1 MKGRSRLW
9 DLLHRCPCYCRRCNY
24 CHTGSLFCTNRPWPI
39 APARFYGNCNSLAP
53 PPPLAA
59 VTIPAAA
66 LPEQGHVTVFDCFQV
81 FRRRST
87 PVRASH
93 CGNILVWNHSRVCT
107 IYLIAAWK
115 WGSCYFGFLS
125 LSTRLHISK
134 LLQCENCVLKKKN
147 KIKKRDCGLVL

>member
-1 MKGRSRLW
+1 MKGRSV
-9 DLLHRCPCYCRRCNY
+9 CETSS
-24 CHTGSLFCTNRPWPI
+24 TGAHAIADGVTTATRARSFVQPTHGPW
-39 APARFYGNCNSLAP
+39 APARFSGNCNSSAP
-53 PPPLAA
+53 PPLLAA
-59 VTIPAAA
+59 VPIPAAA
-66 LPEQGHVTVFDCFQV
+66 LPEQGHLTVFGCFQV
-81 FRRRST
+81 VRRRST

-134 LLQCENCVLKKKN
+134 LLQCENCVLKKKQN
-147 KIKKRDCGLVL
+147 

>member
-9 DLLHRCPCYCRRCNY
+9 DLLHRCPSYCRRCNY
-24 CHTGSLFCTNRPWPI
+24 CHTGSLFCTNRPWPMSS
-39 APARFYGNCNSLAP
+39 RQVYGNCNSWAP
-53 PPPLAA
+53 PPPPRCRSRPCCWAA
-59 VTIPAAA
+59 WTLDSLWLCPGVQTSVHPCESKS
-66 LPEQGHVTVFDCFQV
+66 LWEY
-81 FRRRST
+81 
-87 PVRASH
+87 
-93 CGNILVWNHSRVCT
+93 LVWNHSRVCT

-134 LLQCENCVLKKKN
+134 LLQCENCVLKKKKN